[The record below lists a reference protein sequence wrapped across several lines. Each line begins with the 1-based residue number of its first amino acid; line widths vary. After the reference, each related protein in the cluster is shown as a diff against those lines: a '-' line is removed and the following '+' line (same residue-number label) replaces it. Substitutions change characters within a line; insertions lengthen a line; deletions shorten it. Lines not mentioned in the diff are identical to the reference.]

1 MFNEDMYELGSKRS
15 SIRELFEYGKKR
27 AEEVG
32 EDSVFDF
39 SLGNPNVPAPDCV
52 KDAILSLA
60 NDVDSTTLHGYT
72 SAQGDK
78 NVRTA
83 IASHIRAKFGAN
95 VQADNIYMTCGAA
108 ASLCITL
115 RALCEDNDEFV
126 IIAPYF
132 PEYKVFIEAQGG
144 KVVCAPCNESN
155 FQIDINAL
163 ERAITPHTKAV
174 IINSPNNPCGVIYN
188 QSTLQSLCE
197 MLKQK
202 SNEYKHPIFIIS
214 DEPYRELA
222 YNDAPVPYIM
232 NFYADSIVC
241 YSYSKSLSLP
251 GERIGYIAVNPDAQ
265 NSNRLY
271 LAICGAGRALGYVC
285 APSTYQRVVE
295 KCVDALPDISAY
307 KRNRDLI
314 YDSLAS
320 IGYTCVHP
328 DGAFYLFVKALEDD
342 ANRFADKAKQLGLL
356 LVPSD
361 DFGIKGYVRIA
372 YCVSHDMIARSIPV
386 FEKLYNLYADK
397 H

>member
-1 MFNEDMYELGSKRS
+1 MFNKDMYALGSKRS

-32 EDSVFDF
+32 EDGVFDF
-39 SLGNPNVPAPDCV
+39 SLGNPNVPSPACV
-52 KDAILSLA
+52 KEALLSLA
-60 NDVDSTTLHGYT
+60 NDDSAALHGYT
-72 SAQGDK
+72 SAHGDK
-78 NVRTA
+78 GVREA
-83 IASHIRAKFGAN
+83 IAANIRERFGAN

-144 KVVCAPCNESN
+144 KVVCAPCNEKD

-163 ERAITPHTKAV
+163 KSAITSRTKAV
-174 IINSPNNPCGVIYN
+174 IVNSPNNPCGVIYDQN
-188 QSTLQSLCE
+188 TVQSLCDV
-197 MLKQK
+197 LSKK
-202 SNEYKHPIFIIS
+202 SKEYGRPIFIIS

-222 YNDAPVPYIM
+222 YDNIRVPYIM
-232 NFYADSIVC
+232 NYYADSVVC

-251 GERIGYIAVNPDAQ
+251 GERIGYIAVNPEAK
-265 NSNRLY
+265 NSSELY

-295 KCVDALPDISAY
+295 KCVNALPDISAY

-314 YDSLAS
+314 YDSLTS
-320 IGYTCVHP
+320 IGYECVHP
-328 DGAFYLFVKALEDD
+328 DGAFYLFVKALEED
-342 ANRFADKAKQLGLL
+342 ANRFADNAKQLGLL

-386 FEKLYNLYADK
+386 FEKLYNLYSDK